1 MPANRPSPLVRR
13 EALDGAYV
21 LLTFRHPEVA
31 AEARAGQFVMIKA
44 GPPSDLPLRRP
55 FSIMTA
61 DPREETFTLFLK
73 QVGPGTR
80 ALAALAPGELASCL
94 GPLGRPFTAP
104 PADTEA
110 LLVAGGYGVA
120 PFRLFGE
127 ELSREGRRARL
138 FYGGRTAADLQLRD
152 RFHDL
157 PLSVVLATEDGTAG
171 VRGRVTVP
179 LESYLDLSPGAAVR
193 LHACGPDA
201 MMHAVARV
209 AEARDLP
216 VQVSLDPWMGC
227 GIGTCLGCVVPVQKP
242 EEARAKL
249 RCACT
254 EGPVFDAATVV
265 WPSERESRAHR
276 AAALAEKRA

>member
-13 EALDGAYV
+13 EPLDGAYV

-31 AEARAGQFVMIKA
+31 TEARAGQFVMIKA
-44 GPPSDLPLRRP
+44 GAPADLPLRRP

-61 DPREETFTLFLK
+61 DPREETFTLFVK

-80 ALAALAPGELASCL
+80 ALAALAIGDLASCL

-104 PADTEA
+104 PADEEA

-127 ELSREGRRARL
+127 ELSRTGHRARL

-152 RFHDL
+152 RFRDL
-157 PLSVVLATEDGTAG
+157 QLPVVLVTEDGSAG

-179 LESYLDLSPGAAVR
+179 LESYLALSSGLVR

-216 VQVSLDPWMGC
+216 AQVSLDPWMGC

-242 EEARAKL
+242 DEVRAKL

-265 WPSERESRAHR
+265 WPGELESRAHR
-276 AAALAEKRA
+276 AAAVSERRA

>member
-1 MPANRPSPLVRR
+1 MPANRPAPLERG
-13 EALDGAYV
+13 ETLDGAYV
-21 LLTFRHPEVA
+21 LLVFRHPEVA

-44 GPPSDLPLRRP
+44 GATADLPLRRP
-55 FSIMTA
+55 FSIMTV

-80 ALAALAPGELASCL
+80 ALAALAPGDVAACL

-104 PADTEA
+104 PPDAEA

-127 ELSREGRRARL
+127 EMSRAGRRARL
-138 FYGGRTAADLQLRD
+138 FYGGRSAADLQLRD
-152 RFHDL
+152 RFRDL
-157 PLSVVLATEDGTAG
+157 TLPVVLATEDGTAG
-171 VRGRVTVP
+171 VRGRVTMP
-179 LESYLDLSPGAAVR
+179 LESYLDLDPGPVR

-209 AEARDLP
+209 AAARNLDA
-216 VQVSLDPWMGC
+216 QVSLDPWMGC

-242 EEARAKL
+242 EETRAKL

-265 WPSERESRAHR
+265 WPGERESRAHR
-276 AAALAEKRA
+276 AAALEEKRT